1 MHKIALALAAAAL
14 LPGAASLSHAQVQK
28 MRPGLWEHSV
38 TMKSQSGQMEAAMAQ
53 AQKSLADMP
62 PAQRRQMEEMLAQ
75 QGVSLGAKA
84 TTVKVCVTPEQAD
97 LDRLPPAQDGCTH
110 KLQRTSPNTLSTTFS
125 CPAAQGRP
133 GSSGSGTMTMSSPTA
148 YTGRYKVETQTAG
161 KPEQLDMEQTG
172 RWLAADCGA
181 IKPVR

>member
-1 MHKIALALAAAAL
+1 MHKTALALTVAAL
-14 LPGAASLSHAQVQK
+14 LPGAAFLSHAQVQK

-53 AQKSLADMP
+53 AQKSLAELP

-75 QGVSLGAKA
+75 QGVGLGGKP

-97 LDRLPPAQDGCTH
+97 LDRLPPVQDGCTH
-110 KLQRTSPNTLSTTFS
+110 KVQRTSPTTFSMAFS
-125 CPAAQGRP
+125 CPAAQGQP
-133 GSSGSGTMTMSSPTA
+133 ASSGSGTMTMGSPTA
-148 YTGRYKVETQTAG
+148 YTGRYKLQTQTDG
-161 KPEQLDMEQTG
+161 KPEQVDMEQAG
-172 RWLAADCGA
+172 RWLSADCGA